1 MAKFLGFPRR
11 FIGKTPMT
19 DSLLTTESFPHL
31 ALPLAIAPPF
41 HCPLQPRGDHLPVR
55 HLLIGSPDVVQLTI
69 HRLHNLGYAEA
80 GLWSPAIAFSGKPLV
95 LTLNPHEVM
104 RVLVR
109 YVRSVDEQG

>member
-19 DSLLTTESFPHL
+19 YSFLATESSALSVSPSAI
-31 ALPLAIAPPF
+31 ALPLPS
-41 HCPLQPRGDHLPVR
+41 PLRPHSNQTPIR

-69 HRLHNLGYAEA
+69 YRLHNLGYAEA
-80 GLWSPAIAFSGKPLV
+80 GLWSPAIALSGNPLA
-95 LTLNPHEVM
+95 LILNPHEVM

-109 YVRSVDEQG
+109 YVRSVDEPG